1 MLAFRIC
8 DRSHPLGVSSATR
21 NNGGPSEFR
30 GDPQY
35 KRWHFGFTSFR
46 TQSWTHP
53 KPGPDSIS
61 DPFSFPIPI
70 PSHRDREEE
79 EDEDEEEGGN
89 SGPGPEPVVGEHS
102 DPEWVEE
109 RFRIDRKKLEAMLYA
124 PRHGEGLTGEEF
136 FGRVMVETNTQVK
149 WPSKLKIG
157 AKSKKDP
164 HVKVDGKRANVLE
177 AKKKILELLETK
189 VNKVTL
195 KMDVAHTEHSHVIG
209 KGGGNIKKVME
220 MTSCHIHFPD
230 SNRHN
235 ATGEK
240 SNQVSIAGPVQG
252 VEAARKRIR
261 DLQPLV
267 LTFDLPVTLVSQALP
282 DAASP
287 VIQQVAQALGV
298 SVSFRA
304 QPRLYSSC
312 CVVRA
317 LQGNSVAIKKAV
329 CVLMELLLGSEL
341 GAGGQGGVMGV
352 VSTQLDV
359 TSQQH
364 LFLLGQNGAHFLGV
378 MHQTQTQI
386 VLPDLSAPQN
396 PPSLLIQGS
405 PDGVCLARQQLMDC
419 LPVCLMFD
427 MREDGEADPRKLAQM
442 MQSLGVFISVKPK
455 VKQTAKSVVVKG
467 LERNI
472 SSLYEAR
479 RLLLGLESSEVA
491 MTAKMNSDPRLA
503 GNGLTNYWLNM
514 LLQQLRLSDHG
525 SVPTTEAVIGSFSQ
539 SKPHPSPPPGLTPP
553 SEEVRTG
560 LKGKESRQLEKI
572 PENEDPSG
580 LSDEDESPGSM
591 TSELSDVMSQVRMM
605 SRRSSLQGPEVCRF
619 LNQGRRHS
627 TGQVM
632 RLLDGEKEG
641 GRSERHT
648 SLREM
653 EGGRGDSRR
662 NSLREIG
669 GERSDTR
676 RNSLMRDLTPNHDT
690 LTDVSRNEDYD
701 YEMKKL
707 LATRAMQRNPVVTE
721 FRTPTDTWSGLGFS
735 KSMPAEAVKE
745 LRNVSRRSYKPY
757 LANTG
762 QQQQTW
768 GPQNA
773 MEKVSNGS
781 NSENWRDRRG
791 SSSPIFPSPSSS
803 SSSSPSN
810 FSSSFSSTSSFPA
823 FASSTNR
830 PRNDKTSE
838 NFLSCS
844 NYFECMS
851 SVRALTASQ
860 LSSTPQPT
868 DDLPELLSQLGMGK
882 YIDVFQ
888 QQEIDFQTFLTLS
901 DEDLKEVGVSTFG
914 ARRKML
920 LAISD
925 LNKSKRKLSET
936 PAVKPGYL
944 EGGASGRLPRIIDED
959 TAAQRNHWGNL
970 ILLPCYPKLPKACPN
985 NLETR
990 GTLALGRLQYCL
1002 KER

>member
-1 MLAFRIC
+1 MATTTEE
-8 DRSHPLGVSSATR
+8 RSPL
-21 NNGGPSEFR
+21 P
-30 GDPQY
+30 
-35 KRWHFGFTSFR
+35 
-46 TQSWTHP
+46 TQIEP
-53 KPGPDSIS
+53 NRPGPEPILSQLEQYQPHLEPRLECSLEPSPGPILNQNQTLS
-61 DPFSFPIPI
+61 QTPFPS

-136 FGRVMVETNTQVK
+136 FERVMVETNTQVK

-177 AKKKILELLETK
+177 AKKKILELLEPK

-491 MTAKMNSDPRLA
+491 MTTKMNSDPRLA

-525 SVPTTEAVIGSFSQ
+525 
-539 SKPHPSPPPGLTPP
+539 LTPP
-553 SEEVRTG
+553 SEEVRMG

-641 GRSERHT
+641 GRSERHN

-721 FRTPTDTWSGLGFS
+721 VRTPTDTWSGLGFS

-768 GPQNA
+768 GPQNVK
-773 MEKVSNGS
+773 EKVSNGS

-838 NFLSCS
+838 SFLSCS

-860 LSSTPQPT
+860 LSSSPQPT

-959 TAAQRNHWGNL
+959 TAAQRNHW
-970 ILLPCYPKLPKACPN
+970 
-985 NLETR
+985 
-990 GTLALGRLQYCL
+990 
-1002 KER
+1002 

>member
-1 MLAFRIC
+1 MATTTEE
-8 DRSHPLGVSSATR
+8 RSPL
-21 NNGGPSEFR
+21 P
-30 GDPQY
+30 
-35 KRWHFGFTSFR
+35 
-46 TQSWTHP
+46 TQIEP
-53 KPGPDSIS
+53 NRPGPEPILSQLEQYQPHLEPRLECSLEPSPGPILNQNQTLS
-61 DPFSFPIPI
+61 QTPFPS

-136 FGRVMVETNTQVK
+136 FERVMVETNTQVK

-177 AKKKILELLETK
+177 AKKKILELLEPK

-240 SNQVSIAGPVQG
+240 SNQ
-252 VEAARKRIR
+252 

-491 MTAKMNSDPRLA
+491 MTTKMNSDPRLA

-553 SEEVRTG
+553 SEEVRMG

-641 GRSERHT
+641 GRSERHN

-721 FRTPTDTWSGLGFS
+721 VRTPTDTWSGLGFS

-768 GPQNA
+768 GPQNVK
-773 MEKVSNGS
+773 EKVSNGS

-838 NFLSCS
+838 SFLSCS

-860 LSSTPQPT
+860 LSSSPQPT

-959 TAAQRNHWGNL
+959 TAAQRNHW
-970 ILLPCYPKLPKACPN
+970 
-985 NLETR
+985 
-990 GTLALGRLQYCL
+990 
-1002 KER
+1002 

>member
-1 MLAFRIC
+1 MQWGLFLFL
-8 DRSHPLGVSSATR
+8 SL
-21 NNGGPSEFR
+21 
-30 GDPQY
+30 
-35 KRWHFGFTSFR
+35 
-46 TQSWTHP
+46 
-53 KPGPDSIS
+53 
-61 DPFSFPIPI
+61 FSFLY
-70 PSHRDREEE
+70 PSFLC
-79 EDEDEEEGGN
+79 N

-124 PRHGEGLTGEEF
+124 PKHGEGLTGEEF

-317 LQGNSVAIKKAV
+317 LQGNSVALKKAV

-341 GAGGQGGVMGV
+341 GAGGGVMGV

-525 SVPTTEAVIGSFSQ
+525 VCVCVCGVFSFMY
-539 SKPHPSPPPGLTPP
+539 HCFHLL
-553 SEEVRTG
+553 R
-560 LKGKESRQLEKI
+560 
-572 PENEDPSG
+572 
-580 LSDEDESPGSM
+580 
-591 TSELSDVMSQVRMM
+591 
-605 SRRSSLQGPEVCRF
+605 VCEMYF
-619 LNQGRRHS
+619 IS
-627 TGQVM
+627 T
-632 RLLDGEKEG
+632 L
-641 GRSERHT
+641 
-648 SLREM
+648 
-653 EGGRGDSRR
+653 
-662 NSLREIG
+662 
-669 GERSDTR
+669 
-676 RNSLMRDLTPNHDT
+676 P
-690 LTDVSRNEDYD
+690 
-701 YEMKKL
+701 
-707 LATRAMQRNPVVTE
+707 AMQRNPVVTE
-721 FRTPTDTWSGLGFS
+721 VRTPTDTWSGLGFS
-735 KSMPAEAVKE
+735 KSMPYKQAEYMQ
-745 LRNVSRRSYKPY
+745 LNPISPPFSPTIFCLFLSLCLSLSVSLSPC
-757 LANTG
+757 L
-762 QQQQTW
+762 
-768 GPQNA
+768 PLS
-773 MEKVSNGS
+773 KVSNGS

-810 FSSSFSSTSSFPA
+810 FSSSFSSTS
-823 FASSTNR
+823 
-830 PRNDKTSE
+830 
-838 NFLSCS
+838 

-860 LSSTPQPT
+860 LSSSPQPT

-959 TAAQRNHWGNL
+959 TAAQRNHW
-970 ILLPCYPKLPKACPN
+970 
-985 NLETR
+985 
-990 GTLALGRLQYCL
+990 
-1002 KER
+1002 